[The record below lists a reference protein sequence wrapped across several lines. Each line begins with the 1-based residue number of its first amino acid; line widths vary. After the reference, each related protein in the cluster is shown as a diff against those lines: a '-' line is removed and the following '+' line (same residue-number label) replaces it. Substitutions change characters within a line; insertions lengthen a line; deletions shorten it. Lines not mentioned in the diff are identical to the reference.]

1 MNSPFKILSN
11 GDNKLIDDQRV
22 NPPFKAVSRS
32 DNKNAC
38 NCCMN
43 SPFKAV
49 SCSDNKLVG
58 DEAAATVKLLTKL
71 NS

>member
-1 MNSPFKILSN
+1 MKSPFKILRN

-22 NPPFKAVSRS
+22 NPPFKAVS
-32 DNKNAC
+32 C
-38 NCCMN
+38 G
-43 SPFKAV
+43 
-49 SCSDNKLVG
+49 DNKLVG